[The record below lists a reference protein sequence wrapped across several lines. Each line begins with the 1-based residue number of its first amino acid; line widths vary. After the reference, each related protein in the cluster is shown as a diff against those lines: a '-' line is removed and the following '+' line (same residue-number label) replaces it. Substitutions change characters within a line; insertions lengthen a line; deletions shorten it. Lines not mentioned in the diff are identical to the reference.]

1 MIATSLAPREIVIVG
16 DITQV
21 WDICGPVA
29 QAEVDN
35 HFLSRSTALRPS
47 GEGES
52 TRLRSAAALVLSS
65 GII

>member
-29 QAEVDN
+29 QAEVDS

-47 GEGES
+47 GVGES
-52 TRLRSAAALVLSS
+52 TRLRSAAALLLSS

>member
-1 MIATSLAPREIVIVG
+1 MIATTLAPREIVIVG
-16 DITQV
+16 DMTQV

-29 QAEVDN
+29 QAEVNN
-35 HFLSRSTALRPS
+35 HFLSRSTTLRPAA
-47 GEGES
+47 EGES